1 MLTSTPYT
9 GHYVNIT
16 GISMN
21 DLISG
26 VDTTSY
32 YRYLGSLT
40 TPNCDEAVIWT
51 VLKDSIKVSQ
61 NVICL

>member
-16 GISMN
+16 GISIN
-21 DLISG
+21 HLTSG

-51 VLKDSIKVSQ
+51 VFRDSIKVSQ
-61 NVICL
+61 NVVCL